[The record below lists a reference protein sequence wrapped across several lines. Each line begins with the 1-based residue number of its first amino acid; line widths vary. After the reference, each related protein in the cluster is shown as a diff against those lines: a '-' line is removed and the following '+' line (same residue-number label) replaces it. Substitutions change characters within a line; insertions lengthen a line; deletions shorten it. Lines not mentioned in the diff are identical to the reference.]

1 MSAGTDQIARLLAL
15 TPYLQRH
22 PGISV
27 DKAAA
32 DFGITPAQ
40 LRKDLGVAYFVG
52 LPGLLP
58 GDLVEIDMELVDD
71 EGVIFLTNADF
82 LARPMRFTPDEV
94 VALVVALRSLRDVAP
109 PDALAALDSAL
120 AKLEA
125 AAGEAADAARLV
137 EVRVHG
143 ADAAV
148 RAAIARAQAD
158 GVRLRLTHDSASR
171 GATVVR
177 LVDPHSVTA
186 RDGFAYLEA
195 WSDPVEPDATA
206 GWRSFRLDRVV
217 AAEPTAEPA
226 LDHGEPPPADS
237 GWLDRLAAGQ
247 TVTLHVDPSAAWI
260 LEYVPV
266 ESADI
271 ADDGAATVRLPVV
284 DPAFLTGL
292 LLRLGSAARVSDP
305 LAAARPAVEA
315 AREALAQYAALFGLG
330 PDVEPAPAEPTP
342 AESPGPDAS
351 PERSGR
357 R

>member
-1 MSAGTDQIARLLAL
+1 MSSGTDQIARLLAL

-22 PGISV
+22 PGITV
-27 DKAAA
+27 QKAAA

-58 GDLVEIDMELVDD
+58 GDLVEIDMELVED
-71 EGVIFLTNADF
+71 EGVIFLTNAEF

-109 PDALAALDSAL
+109 PDAVAAIDSAL

-125 AAGEAADAARLV
+125 SAGETADAARLV
-137 EVRVHG
+137 EVRVQG

-148 RAAIARAQAD
+148 REAIARAQAEH
-158 GVRLRLTHDSASR
+158 VRLRLTHDSASR

-186 RDGFAYLEA
+186 RDGYAYLEA
-195 WSDPVEPDATA
+195 WTDPVEPDATA

-217 AAEPTAEPA
+217 AAEATTEPA
-226 LDHGEPPPADS
+226 RDHGDPPPAES
-237 GWLDRLAAGQ
+237 GWLDRLAAGE

-260 LEYVPV
+260 VEYVPV
-266 ESADI
+266 ESADV
-271 ADDGAATVRLPVV
+271 AGDGSATVRLRVV

-292 LLRLGSAARVSDP
+292 LLRLGAAARVVRP
-305 LAAARPAVEA
+305 AEAARPAVES
-315 AREALAQYAALFGLG
+315 AREALAQYAAIFGLG
-330 PDVEPAPAEPTP
+330 PDVETAHPEPP
-342 AESPGPDAS
+342 
-351 PERSGR
+351 PEASGR